1 MNRGHMRRLIQA
13 IATSGAALLL
23 TSCAMTTAS
32 SYVDTS
38 VDFARYRSF
47 DWGTP
52 DVFPVGDPRLDHDPT
67 FLDHLQGAVEKQLAA
82 RGLEHSTAERADL
95 LIHFHA
101 SVDQRIEIGETDAQ
115 RGYCL
120 DDNCRNRV
128 QEYEAGTVIV
138 DVVDRRTDKL
148 IWRGWSQ
155 GRLEG
160 VLDDRDRLIRMIDE
174 GVGKMFAGF
183 PTRIVRAK

>member
-1 MNRGHMRRLIQA
+1 MRPLIRGL
-13 IATSGAALLL
+13 ATSGAVLLVA
-23 TSCAMTTAS
+23 SCAMTTGS
-32 SYVDTS
+32 SHVDTA
-38 VDFARYRSF
+38 VDFAQYRSF
-47 DWGTP
+47 EWGAP
-52 DVFPVGDPRLDHDPT
+52 DVYPLGDPRLDHNAT

-82 RGLEHSTAERADL
+82 RGLEHSTAERSDL

-101 SVDQRIEIGETDAQ
+101 SIDERIEIGETDAR

-120 DDNCRNRV
+120 DDGCRNRV

-183 PTRIVRAK
+183 PTRIVRSR

>member
-1 MNRGHMRRLIQA
+1 MRRLIQA
-13 IATSGAALLL
+13 IATTGTALLVA
-23 TSCAMTTAS
+23 SCATVS
-32 SYVDTS
+32 GGSHVDTA
-38 VDFARYRSF
+38 VDFAQYRSF
-47 DWGTP
+47 DWGAP
-52 DVFPVGDPRLDHDPT
+52 DAFPLGDPRLDHDAT
-67 FLDHLQGAVEKQLAA
+67 FVDHLQGAVEKQLAA
-82 RGLEHSTAERADL
+82 RGLEHSTAEGSDL

-101 SVDQRIEIGETDAQ
+101 SIDQRMEIGEIDAR

-120 DDNCRNRV
+120 DKACRNRV

-155 GRLEG
+155 ERLDG
-160 VLDDRDRLIRMIDE
+160 VLDDRDRLIRTIDQ
-174 GVGKMFAGF
+174 GVVKMFAGF